1 MIVIFSQIKKSSLAL
16 TLTATLN
23 LILSL
28 YGMQGPLSNN
38 QENLSL
44 TSQEEIVEKL
54 SPIVQTA
61 EETQQPQEYTASQLQ
76 ALYDADTEPES
87 EDEYSQRRK
96 IIYSVMHDLDEE
108 NADKITMHRVESP
121 ATKTAVPYL
130 RSHVQTQPWDK
141 NFITAKELLDQS
153 DFSEIRKEITRFHQT
168 LAEENEARVLL
179 QKTLEEFL
187 VIFEQYDACIK
198 RFSDSS
204 QGTLSLA
211 QTTLHEN
218 LTALNEKCKELKT
231 IIFKNKNLGKLY
243 IKELDILKNSLEK
256 TCKTIN
262 REHRAHIQTIIKE
275 LEKIRQQTMNTQ
287 ESISGFFNAKQDAC
301 ALALGATVALVHVP
315 AAAALGGVYLA
326 GKAVSAA
333 KRRRLI

>member
-1 MIVIFSQIKKSSLAL
+1 MNGRPYQSKKSGLNLAL
-16 TLTATLN
+16 A
-23 LILSL
+23 LILNGTISI
-28 YGMQGPLSNN
+28 YAMQVSLSNT
-38 QENLSL
+38 QEDII
-44 TSQEEIVEKL
+44 EEV
-54 SPIVQTA
+54 SPIVQTTEA
-61 EETQQPQEYTASQLQ
+61 TQRPQEYTASQLQ

-87 EDEYSQRRK
+87 EDEYSHRRK

-108 NADKITMHRVESP
+108 NATMHRVESP
-121 ATKTAVPYL
+121 ATKTAAPYL

-275 LEKIRQQTMNTQ
+275 LEKIRQKTMNTQ
-287 ESISGFFNAKQDAC
+287 ESISGFFNVKQDAC